1 MSDSDVPVFK
11 GGSGTDCE
19 EFIRS
24 VHTYAFDKG
33 KAEDNKWIAAFA
45 ATRFSGPVLRWFAR
59 LSPDART
66 DWLALQI
73 ALLDEYP
80 ADYIDKSTNEVS
92 SSSAEATIPTP
103 AAAAPAP
110 APAPLVPNAVPE
122 PDADSLRSSPGAKGT
137 LVRIRL
143 KGADGTFRGWL
154 ADNLRHR
161 VGSEVTETDSDA
173 LWFRIENVTRR
184 SNLYIVKG
192 DEGSQLGI
200 RWRDPSPSFGSGSQS
215 FARLLPLDRKG
226 SPVQGTLGF
235 YMKGEYR
242 SDVWTID
249 DSGRVAITWKTAT
262 RDIPLYLAVNSNG
275 KLYLTV
281 DMVSYLE
288 RFPGGNEVGLVYEST

>member
-1 MSDSDVPVFK
+1 MSDSGVPVFK

-24 VHTYAFDKG
+24 VYTYAFDKG

-80 ADYIDKSTNEVS
+80 ADYIDKSTNEVF

-103 AAAAPAP
+103 AAAAPPPP
-110 APAPLVPNAVPE
+110 APDAVPE
-122 PDADSLRSSPGAKGT
+122 PNADSLRSSSEDKGT

-143 KGADGTFRGWL
+143 KSANGTFRGWL
-154 ADNLRHR
+154 ADDLRHR

-173 LWFRIENVTRR
+173 LRFRIERVSRR
-184 SNLYIVKG
+184 SNLYIANG
-192 DEGSQLGI
+192 DEGSRIGI
-200 RWRDPSPSFGSGSQS
+200 RWRDPSPSLGSGSQS
-215 FARLLPLDRKG
+215 FARLLPLNPTG
-226 SPVQGTLGF
+226 SPIPGTLGF

-249 DSGRVAITWKTAT
+249 DSGRVAITWRTAT

-275 KLYLTV
+275 QLYLTV

-288 RFPGGNEVGLVYEST
+288 RFPRENEVGLVYESI